1 MDPVLDANGQP
12 VQAPPG
18 MIAVPPTQQYIADTE
33 TPEQK
38 YARLYSAPPAMQ
50 AQPQANSAAPVQADP
65 APDMAAEMAAMRAEM
80 AQLRQGQPRQVPP
93 AAPPTRDE
101 VRAQWVERIRVGD
114 FDGAEAAMAEALEKR
129 LEAKIIDRVTSQATQ
144 ATNVQLEVQR
154 HLDKVRSENPDVL
167 RFEGYLSAP
176 VNAAVEAARAAGKI
190 HSPEDFVREYK
201 SAVDNEVGKLRNIVL
216 EYRGQ
221 GVTQARTQQTRV
233 QQAFTPA
240 PQQVGDHT
248 QPSQP
253 AAGQGESTEDYFA
266 RRNASGA
273 RLRNLG

>member
-1 MDPVLDANGQP
+1 
-12 VQAPPG
+12 
-18 MIAVPPTQQYIADTE
+18 MIAVPQTQQFIADTE

-38 YARLYSAPPAMQ
+38 YARLYNQSMQAPPAQAPMQ
-50 AQPQANSAAPVQADP
+50 AAPQNEPQA
-65 APDMAAEMAAMRAEM
+65 DMVSELAAMRAEL
-80 AQLRQGQPRQVPP
+80 AQLRQARAPQAPQA

-101 VRAQWVERIRVGD
+101 VRQQWVERIRVGD

-144 ATNVQLEVQR
+144 ATNVQLELSR
-154 HLDKVRSENPDVL
+154 HLDKIRSENPDVI
-167 RFEGYLSAP
+167 RFESYLSAP
-176 VNAAVEAARAAGKI
+176 VNAAVEASRAAGKI

-248 QPSQP
+248 QPTQQP
-253 AAGQGESTEDYFA
+253 DSSGESSDDYFA
-266 RRNASGA
+266 RRAASGA

>member
-1 MDPVLDANGQP
+1 
-12 VQAPPG
+12 
-18 MIAVPPTQQYIADTE
+18 
-33 TPEQK
+33 
-38 YARLYSAPPAMQ
+38 
-50 AQPQANSAAPVQADP
+50 
-65 APDMAAEMAAMRAEM
+65 MASEMAAMRAEL
-80 AQLRQGQPRQVPP
+80 AQLRQSRAPQAPQQA
-93 AAPPTRDE
+93 AAPQTAAE
-101 VRAQWVERIRVGD
+101 VRQQWVERIRVGD

-144 ATNVQLEVQR
+144 ATNVQLEITR
-154 HLDKVRSENPDVL
+154 HLDKVRSENPDVN
-167 RFEGYLSAP
+167 RFESYLSAP

-201 SAVDNEVGKLRNIVL
+201 SAVDTEVGKLRNIVL

-233 QQAFTPA
+233 QNAFTPA

-253 AAGQGESTEDYFA
+253 AAGQGESSDDYFA
-266 RRNASGA
+266 RRAASGA